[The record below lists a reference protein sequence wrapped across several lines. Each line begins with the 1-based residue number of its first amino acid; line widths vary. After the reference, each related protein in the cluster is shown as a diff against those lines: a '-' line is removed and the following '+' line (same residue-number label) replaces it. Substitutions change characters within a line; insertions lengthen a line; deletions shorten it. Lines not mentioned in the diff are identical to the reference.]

1 MIQTINNFFTKTIK
15 RQLMVAIVI
24 TNILFM
30 TLFIIELTNNQKE
43 FLHNQSLI
51 QAISLTTTLSKNATS
66 WVLANDYIGLE
77 EIVKSIILYPNLTY
91 AMIIDTNG
99 KVIAHTDKSYLNKYL
114 SDTTSISMLKSKPI
128 TLILIDNQHI
138 IDIAVPILRQSQF
151 IGWARVSISLKNN
164 TQILN
169 QITQNGIIYT
179 ILAIILGV
187 FIAYLLS
194 TNLTK
199 NLYNL
204 ISITNKIS
212 NGERDIKVDTNRVDE
227 IGLLSKEVNNMLEQ
241 IKENESELILLNK
254 NLEEKVYEKTIALER
269 QNRELEENDHE
280 LQLLN
285 ANLEQRVKEEVEKNI
300 KTQKQLFKSEK
311 MASMGEMIGNIAH
324 QWRQP
329 LSIISTGATG
339 MKMQKQFGTLSDQEF
354 NTTCDMI
361 NDNAQYLS
369 KTIDDFRNFIKGDR
383 IKIHFDLEE
392 NINSFLKLVEAS
404 IKNHNI
410 TMIFHLEKNITLNS
424 YPNELIQCY
433 MNIFNNAK
441 DVLDTIDEDDRFIAI
456 SSKVNND
463 KIIIS
468 FQDSGGGIADNILE
482 KIFDPYFTTK
492 DKKTGTGLGLHMTYT
507 MVVEGMNGQ
516 IEVNNQTFKI
526 NEKEYLG
533 ANFNIILPL
542 Q

>member
-128 TLILIDNQHI
+128 TLILIDNQHT

-151 IGWARVSISLKNN
+151 IGWARVAISLENN

-194 TNLTK
+194 TSLTK

-300 KTQKQLFKSEK
+300 KTEKQLFKSEK

-383 IKIHFDLEE
+383 VKIHFNLEE
-392 NINSFLKLVEAS
+392 NINSFLKLVESS

-410 TMIFHLEKNITLNS
+410 TMIYNLEKNITLNS

-542 Q
+542 

>member
-128 TLILIDNQHI
+128 TLILIDNQHT

-151 IGWARVSISLKNN
+151 IGWARVAISLENN

-194 TNLTK
+194 TSLTK

-300 KTQKQLFKSEK
+300 KTEKQLFKSEK

-383 IKIHFDLEE
+383 IKIHFNLEE

-410 TMIFHLEKNITLNS
+410 TMIYNLEKNITLNS

-542 Q
+542 